1 MEELRDGGGR
11 HMKKEVVFQIT
22 GITCMKCVRWVH
34 FHNNLLIEI
43 IHDISSFLL
52 AKLIYLLGT
61 SFELFQ
67 CRKRSTDL
75 FKRVGEGQGVVF
87 KSVNNL

>member
-34 FHNNLLIEI
+34 FHNLKIFSLK
-43 IHDISSFLL
+43 F
-52 AKLIYLLGT
+52 
-61 SFELFQ
+61 FENN
-67 CRKRSTDL
+67 RTWST
-75 FKRVGEGQGVVF
+75 GEGRDCNWLMETPVNR
-87 KSVNNL
+87 SVAGGNGEEK